1 MGSLKPC
8 SLVALKP
15 FCYWTPLVFSCRAHL
30 AKELSMVARS
40 KGQNV
45 LGCMRK
51 LQRHNLYWQDFWLIF
66 YLSHVFR
73 IPPLALGLVGSD
85 LSLDLVVS
93 LLCI

>member
-30 AKELSMVARS
+30 AKELSMVAAI

-45 LGCMRK
+45 LGCRRK
-51 LQRHNLYWQDFWLIF
+51 LQRHNLHWQDFW
-66 YLSHVFR
+66 S
-73 IPPLALGLVGSD
+73 IPLPIPCLWDFPFALGLVGSD
-85 LSLDLVVS
+85 FSLDLVV
-93 LLCI
+93 LFVW